1 MSRRYSTRQ
10 DYPRREPEGIHS
22 APRRTAGAPKKTN
35 IISSQDSYAACYFRD
50 HPDVKIDTTDPKSKL
65 EEFENSLENYELDDN
80 QKFQLLI
87 RSKAMIYLIYGE
99 DSPEAFKIHSKLG
112 AFYNETHRPQSA
124 LRHLQKAHEI
134 AGRENIDKKDLILVA
149 VDTAEAHLALRDDN
163 RQESQKH
170 IQQANECIKQIQ
182 NYETDDLD
190 LRYRCELVYARVISA
205 GKHPEKSFKQYEQA
219 MQTLRE
225 KLNGEPDTQLAKLY
239 IEMCEVAQKIGDN
252 DRKVMY
258 AEQAYKTFLS
268 LEMYAS
274 AEECAKKYP
283 GPYSQ
288 SQATPSDMG
297 YYDDAYLYGTP
308 AYPTTYGSDDQQQ
321 QQQQQHQEYGDS
333 AYYASTT
340 TNENDQNYGNSY
352 NYEQPELQ
360 AQQEQQYNE
369 QDQQQPHYDDY
380 NETQPQENE
389 NHQEE
394 PQNYENYNPEQTQDQ
409 NDIQERNLPTEEQNS
424 QHEEYQPA
432 PPQEEPHNVESD
444 HQPEINEQ
452 NASDHSDHPQ
462 EENEQQQQSD
472 HSDNPQEEAHTSD
485 HEENTKAESD
495 HPQEE
500 THVSEHSSNHEEHE
514 SDHQQPQENEN
525 VEQEQNNE
533 SQHGEEQ
540 QNVEES
546 QHENENKESSD
557 KPESVHGDENNE
569 AAPEENNAGSETPK
583 EPEAPAAE

>member
-1 MSRRYSTRQ
+1 MSRHYSARS
-10 DYPRREPEGIHS
+10 DYPRREPDGLHS

-50 HPDVKIDTTDPKSKL
+50 HPDVKIDTTDPKTKL
-65 EEFENSLENYELDDN
+65 QEFENSLDNYELDDN

-99 DSPEAFKIHSKLG
+99 DSPEAFKIHAKLG

-134 AGRENIDKKDLILVA
+134 SGRDNIDKKDLILVA

-308 AYPTTYGSDDQQQ
+308 SYPPTYGADD
-321 QQQQQHQEYGDS
+321 QQQQHQEYGDS
-333 AYYASTT
+333 NYYAST
-340 TNENDQNYGNSY
+340 TNENDQNYANTY
-352 NYEQPELQ
+352 NYD
-360 AQQEQQYNE
+360 QQ
-369 QDQQQPHYDDY
+369 QDQQNYDY
-380 NETQPQENE
+380 SNENQQQVNEYPPQEPQPANDYS
-389 NHQEE
+389 NDQ
-394 PQNYENYNPEQTQDQ
+394 QNYTPEQNLPEETNEVQT
-409 NDIQERNLPTEEQNS
+409 RSLPTEEQNTQQEEIPQQEEHHS
-424 QHEEYQPA
+424 DSPQQEEHHSDGPHEEEHHSDAQ
-432 PPQEEPHNVESD
+432 QEEQHKDSSSSSD
-444 HQPEINEQ
+444 HEQHKENEQ
-452 NASDHSDHPQ
+452 QQEQQNQSEHSDHPQ
-462 EENEQQQQSD
+462 EES
-472 HSDNPQEEAHTSD
+472 HVSD
-485 HEENTKAESD
+485 HEEPEKSGSD
-495 HPQEE
+495 HPQEQEEE
-500 THVSEHSSNHEEHE
+500 TNQNEQNENSEHKESEKQE
-514 SDHQQPQENEN
+514 SDHDNN
-525 VEQEQNNE
+525 SNNE
-533 SQHGEEQ
+533 GSSPEEKKD
-540 QNVEES
+540 ES
-546 QHENENKESSD
+546 DSPKDSENKQ
-557 KPESVHGDENNE
+557 DE
-569 AAPEENNAGSETPK
+569 
-583 EPEAPAAE
+583 